1 MNKKTYHRHDGVTN
15 TPVTIL
21 NTNDPEASRVIPAGT
36 NHRTWTKI
44 EHKTVAKTGKHR
56 PAGCYHAVLV
66 RYAISG
72 SYAYAMHVRRA
83 ACSPTKVRN
92 TDAMLT
98 SDYNISTTIKK
109 FEDGTA

>member
-72 SYAYAMHVRRA
+72 SYAYAMHVRRST
-83 ACSPTKVRN
+83 CSKKARD
-92 TDAMLT
+92 TDAMLIP
-98 SDYNISTTIKK
+98 DYDAPALIQQ
-109 FEDGTA
+109 FEEGTA